1 MLSAALSIGR
11 FSSGSLSC
19 FSVLNIDC
27 GNLGNAT
34 ADNLL
39 DDLGIT
45 TNDYNNAQNMYRVGF
60 LIAEIPSQVCDLFMF
75 GAFYH

>member
-1 MLSAALSIGR
+1 MFFGLD
-11 FSSGSLSC
+11 
-19 FSVLNIDC
+19 IDR
-27 GNLGNAT
+27 GNLGNAI

-60 LIAEIPSQVCDLFMF
+60 LIAELPSQVCALFMF
-75 GAFYH
+75 AAFHH